1 MTQTMPEA
9 VPDTI
14 KTRPETSGWWSMRPW
29 LHMFLGGLGL
39 WMATVLVTFATSNV
53 NLVPTVIL
61 LGSFL
66 VPVAFVTYAFGHADQ
81 VVTAQRI
88 FTAFVYGGVLGVLG
102 ASVLEAAFLK
112 QPTGPAYVGV
122 GLIEEAAK
130 LAALWLVARRLPRY
144 TMRDGIVLGA
154 AVGFGFAAFESAG
167 YAFNALFTAGG
178 PSLLNLVETEV
189 LRGILTPVG
198 HGLWTAILGGT
209 LFGVAARRGRLRLSR
224 AVLGSYVLVALLH
237 GLWDASRG
245 IAVWLT
251 LLLTATPVQWALIE
265 LGRAPDVTPGQLH
278 LFTILSWGLLALDA
292 LLGVMIL
299 RGRWRRA
306 TTRDQPHTP
315 APLPLVT
322 AALLVA
328 ALVLAGCSTSSA
340 STAGT
345 TSSSATTPAVAV
357 APSALAL
364 QQQFVKVVKQV
375 GPSVVLI
382 QTSQGLGSGIVFDAN
397 GNVVTNNHV
406 VQGASG
412 FQVTL
417 ADGKQYPARLVG
429 SFATDDLAVLHI
441 DAGGLHPAGFADS
454 SQLEVGDVALAI
466 GNPLGLQSSV
476 TEGIVSALGRT
487 VNEENGVAL
496 PNVIQTSAPIN
507 PGNSG
512 GALVDL
518 KGRVIGIPTL
528 AATDPQLGGG
538 AAGGIGFAIPSN
550 TVRDVAAQLISQGKV
565 TNSHRA
571 WLGVEVA
578 ATTSGGL
585 LITEVQPGG
594 PAAKAGIRAGE
605 LVTKLNGTATP
616 DPAVLADVLA
626 GLRPGQTVTVTAAR
640 PGGAGRTVRV
650 TLGQF
655 PG

>member
-1 MTQTMPEA
+1 MTQTTPEA

-14 KTRPETSGWWSMRPW
+14 ETRPETSGWWSRRPW

-39 WMATVLVTFATSNV
+39 WVATVLVTFATSNA

-102 ASVLEAAFLK
+102 ASVLEAAFLR
-112 QPTGPAYVGV
+112 QPSGPAYVGV

-209 LFGVAARRGRLRLSR
+209 LFGVAERHGRLRLSR
-224 AVLGSYVLVALLH
+224 AVAGSYVLVALLH

-265 LGRAPDVTPGQLH
+265 LGRAPDVTPAQVH
-278 LFTILSWGLLALDA
+278 LFTVLSWGLLALDA
-292 LLGVMIL
+292 LLGVTIL

-306 TTRDQPHTP
+306 TTKDRPRRTR

-322 AALLVA
+322 VAVLVG
-328 ALVLAGCSTSSA
+328 ALVLAGCSTS
-340 STAGT
+340 TART
-345 TSSSATTPAVAV
+345 SSSSATTPAAAV

-364 QQQFVKVVKQV
+364 QQQFVRVVKQV

-382 QTSQGLGSGIVFDAN
+382 QTSQGLGSGIVYDAN

-406 VQGASG
+406 VQGASD

-454 SQLEVGDVALAI
+454 SQLQVGDVALAI

-518 KGRVIGIPTL
+518 QGRVIGIPTL

-538 AAGGIGFAIPSN
+538 AAAGIGFAIPSN
-550 TVRDVAAQLISQGKV
+550 IVRDVAAQLIGQGKV

-605 LVTKLNGTATP
+605 LVTKLDGTATP
-616 DPAVLADVLA
+616 DPAVLTDVLA